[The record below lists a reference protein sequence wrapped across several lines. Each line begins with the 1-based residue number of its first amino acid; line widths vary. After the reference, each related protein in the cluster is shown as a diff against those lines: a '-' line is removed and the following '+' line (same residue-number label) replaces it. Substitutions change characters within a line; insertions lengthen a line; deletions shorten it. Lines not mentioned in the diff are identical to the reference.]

1 MASRL
6 QIYFSR
12 ALYKL
17 NKLMYDLEMCNMK
30 KFFLSLSVFLVV
42 ALAFSAC
49 TPKNDE
55 PDGPEEP
62 QKAPE
67 QNGSGET
74 DGYVLVWEDLFDN
87 GVLNEDDWNIEVNGN
102 GGGNNE
108 LQYYRRENISFE
120 TDEASLRKC
129 LVITAKREKE
139 LFNGKNFTSGRLN
152 TKNKVAF
159 QKGKFEAMIKMPN
172 TYQGL
177 WPAFWAMGNNYD
189 EVGWPACGEFD
200 ILEMGHSN
208 GFKGGEDTA
217 GRYFNGAFHWGPK
230 WDQHMSYSYST
241 TYGYN
246 LQDGEFHLFTWIWDE
261 NSCSCYVDL
270 DKYPDVKPYFTIDI
284 SEVNLDDNTV
294 PGNYLQVPY
303 FLIFNLAVGGNFP
316 GIYDADGITALNE
329 ENNYE
334 ASMWVDYVRIY
345 QKSE

>member
-1 MASRL
+1 
-6 QIYFSR
+6 
-12 ALYKL
+12 
-17 NKLMYDLEMCNMK
+17 MYDLELCNMK
-30 KFFLSLSVFLVV
+30 KFFLSLSVSLVV

-55 PDGPEEP
+55 PDGPDGPEDS

-120 TDEASLRKC
+120 TDETSLRKC

-159 QKGKFEAMIKMPN
+159 QKGKFEAMIKIPN
-172 TYQGL
+172 TYKGL

-189 EVGWPACGEFD
+189 EVSWPACGEFD

-230 WDQHMSYSYST
+230 WDQHMSHSYST

-246 LQDGEFHLFTWIWDE
+246 IQDGEFHLFTWIWDE
-261 NSCSCYVDL
+261 NSGSCYVDL
-270 DKYPDVKPYFTIDI
+270 DKYPDVEPYFTIDI
-284 SEVNLDDNTV
+284 SEVNPDDDTV

-303 FLIFNLAVGGNFP
+303 FIILNLAVGGNFP

-329 ENNYE
+329 ENDYE

-345 QKSE
+345 QKAE